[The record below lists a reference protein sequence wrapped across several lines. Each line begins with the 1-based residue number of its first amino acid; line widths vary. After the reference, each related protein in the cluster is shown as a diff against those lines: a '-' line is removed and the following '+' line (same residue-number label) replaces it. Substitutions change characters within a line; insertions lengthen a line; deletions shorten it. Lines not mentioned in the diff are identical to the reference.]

1 MDYRQIKY
9 VLKVA
14 EELSF
19 SQAAKKLYIAQ
30 PSLSQCIQR
39 LEKKLGVL
47 LFDRTAT
54 PLRLTFAGELYIE
67 TAKQILDLNAQL
79 IQQMDDIVDLKIGR
93 LTIGSS
99 PFRSTYLLPQV
110 LPIFQKQYPGI
121 EIVLAEGTTAELE
134 EFTLNGTTDFSI
146 VLLPLAKEIFAYE
159 PIMTEKLLIA
169 LSPHH
174 PLSKQ
179 YKDSNSNQPPWPKIK
194 FSQLKE
200 VPFILMKHGQ
210 RLHQTLLDLC
220 AQAGFKPKIILESQS
235 MEAAQSLVVAG
246 LGATLLP
253 DTLVRLRHMSEHP
266 CYFSIEEPLSTRT
279 AVIAY
284 RKGKYLS
291 KAARLFISLM
301 KDIKKESLD

>member
-1 MDYRQIKY
+1 MEYRQMRY

-14 EELSF
+14 EERSF

-39 LEKKLGVL
+39 LEKQLGVL
-47 LFDRTAT
+47 LFDRAVT
-54 PLRLTFAGELYIE
+54 PLRLTFAGERYID
-67 TAKQILDLNAQL
+67 TAKQILALNDQL
-79 IQQMDDIVDLKIGR
+79 IQQMDDIADLKTGR
-93 LTIGSS
+93 ITIGSS

-110 LPIFQKQYPGI
+110 LPIFQKQFPGI

-134 EFTLNGTTDFSI
+134 EFALNGTTDFSI
-146 VLLPLAKEIFAYE
+146 VLLPLAEDIFAYE
-159 PIMTEKLLIA
+159 PILTEELLVA
-169 LSPHH
+169 LSSEH

-179 YKDSNSNQPPWPKIK
+179 NKGSNSNQPPWPTIKI
-194 FSQLKE
+194 SQLKE

-210 RLHQTLLDLC
+210 RLHHTLLDLC

-235 MEAAQSLVVAG
+235 MEAAQALVVAG

-266 CYFSIEEPLSTRT
+266 CYFSIEEPINPRT
-279 AVIAY
+279 VVIAY
-284 RKGKYLS
+284 RKERYLS

-301 KDIKKESLD
+301 KEIHK

>member
-1 MDYRQIKY
+1 MEYRQMRY

-14 EELSF
+14 EERSF

-39 LEKKLGVL
+39 LEKQLGVL
-47 LFDRTAT
+47 LFDRTVT
-54 PLRLTFAGELYIE
+54 PLRLTFAGERYID
-67 TAKQILDLNAQL
+67 TAKQILSLNDQL
-79 IQQMDDIVDLKIGR
+79 IQQMDDIADLKTGR

-121 EIVLAEGTTAELE
+121 EIILAEGTTAELE
-134 EFTLNGTTDFSI
+134 EFVLNGTTDFSI
-146 VLLPLAKEIFAYE
+146 VLLPLAEDIFAYK
-159 PIMTEKLLIA
+159 PILIEELLIA
-169 LSPHH
+169 LSPNH
-174 PLSKQ
+174 PLSKEN
-179 YKDSNSNQPPWPKIK
+179 KDSNSNQPPWPKIK
-194 FSQLKE
+194 ISQLKD
-200 VPFILMKHGQ
+200 VPFIQMKHGQ

-220 AQAGFKPKIILESQS
+220 TQSGFKPKIILESQS
-235 MEAAQSLVVAG
+235 MEAAQALVVTG

-253 DTLVRLRHMSEHP
+253 DTLVRLRHMSKHP
-266 CYFSIEEPLSTRT
+266 CYFSIEESLNTRT

-301 KDIKKESLD
+301 EEIHK

>member
-1 MDYRQIKY
+1 MEYRQMRY

-14 EELSF
+14 EERSF

-39 LEKKLGVL
+39 LEKQLGVL
-47 LFDRTAT
+47 LFDRAVT
-54 PLRLTFAGELYIE
+54 PLQLTFAGERYID
-67 TAKQILDLNAQL
+67 TAKQILALNDQL
-79 IQQMDDIVDLKIGR
+79 IQQMDDIADLKTGR

-134 EFTLNGTTDFSI
+134 EFILNGTTDFSI
-146 VLLPLAKEIFAYE
+146 VLLPLAEDIFAYE
-159 PIMTEKLLIA
+159 PILTEELLIA
-169 LSPHH
+169 LSPNH
-174 PLSKQ
+174 PLSKEN
-179 YKDSNSNQPPWPKIK
+179 KDRNSNQPPWPKIK
-194 FSQLKE
+194 ISELKD
-200 VPFILMKHGQ
+200 VPLILMNHGQ
-210 RLHQTLLDLC
+210 RLHQSLLDLC
-220 AQAGFKPKIILESQS
+220 TQAGFKPKIILESQS
-235 MEAAQSLVVAG
+235 MEAAQALVIAG

-266 CYFSIEEPLSTRT
+266 CYFSIDESQNTRT

-301 KDIKKESLD
+301 TKMHK

>member
-1 MDYRQIKY
+1 MDYRQMKY

-14 EELSF
+14 EEQSF

-39 LEKKLGVL
+39 LEKQLGVL
-47 LFDRTAT
+47 LFDRAAT

-67 TAKQILDLNAQL
+67 TAKRILDLNDQL
-79 IQQMDDIVDLKIGR
+79 IQQMDDIADLKIGR

-110 LPIFQKQYPGI
+110 LPAFQKKFPGI

-146 VLLPLAKEIFAYE
+146 VLLPLAEDLFAYE
-159 PIMTEKLLIA
+159 PILTEELLVA

-179 YKDSNSNQPPWPKIK
+179 NKGSQSNQPPWPKIK
-194 FSQLKE
+194 ISQLKE

-220 AQAGFKPKIILESQS
+220 AQAGFKPKVILESQS

-253 DTLVRLRHMSEHP
+253 DTLVRLRPMSEHP
-266 CYFSIEEPLSTRT
+266 CYFSIEEPLNTRT
-279 AVIAY
+279 VVIAY
-284 RKGKYLS
+284 RKEKYLS
-291 KAARLFISLM
+291 KAARLFIFLM
-301 KDIKKESLD
+301 KEMHK

>member
-1 MDYRQIKY
+1 MEYRQMKY

-14 EELSF
+14 EEQSF

-39 LEKKLGVL
+39 IEKQLGVL
-47 LFDRTAT
+47 LFDRAVT

-67 TAKQILDLNAQL
+67 TAKQILDLNNQL
-79 IQQMDDIVDLKIGR
+79 IQQMDDIADIKTGR

-110 LPIFQKQYPGI
+110 LPIFQEQFPGI

-134 EFTLNGTTDFSI
+134 EFALNGTTDFSI
-146 VLLPLAKEIFAYE
+146 VLLPLAKDLFSYE
-159 PIMTEKLLIA
+159 PILTEELLIA

-174 PLSKQ
+174 PLSKENT
-179 YKDSNSNQPPWPKIK
+179 KSNSNQPPWPKIK
-194 FSQLKE
+194 ISQLQE

-210 RLHQTLLDLC
+210 RLHHTLLDLC
-220 AQAGFKPKIILESQS
+220 ALAGFKPKIILESQS

-253 DTLVRLRHMSEHP
+253 DTLVRFRHMSEHP
-266 CYFSIEEPLSTRT
+266 CYFSIEEPTNTRT
-279 AVIAY
+279 VVIAY
-284 RKGKYLS
+284 RKEKYLS
-291 KAARLFISLM
+291 KAAHSFISLL
-301 KDIKKESLD
+301 KKIYK

>member
-1 MDYRQIKY
+1 MEYRQMKY

-14 EELSF
+14 EEQSF

-39 LEKKLGVL
+39 LEKQLGVL
-47 LFDRTAT
+47 LFDRTST

-67 TAKQILDLNAQL
+67 TAKRILDLNDQM
-79 IQQMDDIVDLKIGR
+79 IQQMDDIADLKKGR

-110 LPIFQKQYPGI
+110 LPLFQRQYPGI

-134 EFTLNGTTDFSI
+134 EFALNGTTDFSI
-146 VLLPLAKEIFAYE
+146 VLLPISENIFAYE
-159 PIMTEKLLIA
+159 PILTEELLIA
-169 LSPHH
+169 LSPQH

-179 YKDSNSNQPPWPKIK
+179 NRGSNSNQPPWTNINI
-194 FSQLKE
+194 SELKD

-235 MEAAQSLVVAG
+235 MEAAQALVVAG

-253 DTLVRLRHMSEHP
+253 DTLVRLRYMSEHP
-266 CYFSIEEPLSTRT
+266 CYFSIKESINTRT
-279 AVIAY
+279 VVVAY
-284 RKGKYLS
+284 RKEKYLS

-301 KDIKKESLD
+301 KERHI